1 MDDGE
6 SDHRSRSL
14 LARLVLRPGPT
25 EILHP
30 MMNLRSLL
38 HLAAAY
44 RKQLLSLVALTMMSS
59 VVGLVIPWLAGRM
72 LGGIMLRTASAND
85 LMALLL
91 AALVALAALAAVT
104 SYLSRT
110 TAVRLLA
117 DLRVRIY
124 AHLQA
129 LPIGFHHDRRQG
141 DLLALGT
148 YEVGRLGQFLTGTL
162 VSLPSRAVTTV
173 GAVILMYRIDPH
185 LALLVPALIPA
196 FYLSLKIV
204 GRRLRWLAVSAQQAE
219 ATVIA
224 TMERNLAMIP
234 AIKSFARE
242 AAQTDDY
249 RRQVDRSLKISVQE
263 ARINAVLEPLVGLIA
278 ASGAVL
284 LLYTAGQNVKTGAMT
299 GVELF
304 SFLFYAALLTRPVGA
319 LAHIYGEVQ
328 SARGTL
334 ERLQSVL
341 REDVES
347 GYASAITL
355 PGALG
360 DLAFADISFSYP
372 GREQILREV
381 NLHIRAGEKVALVG
395 GNGAGKTTLVNL
407 LLRFCEQDQG
417 SIRLDGQDIRQIQ
430 VQDLRRRIGVV
441 PQRAALFNDTIRA
454 NISFGLDDADDD
466 RIEAAAR
473 LAQAHDFISALP
485 QGYDTQI
492 GDHGVR
498 LSGGQQQRLSL
509 ARALVKDPPILILDE
524 ATSMFDL
531 DGERAFIQASARAL
545 VGRTVIIITH
555 RPASLAIA
563 DRIISVERGEVREI
577 VCASESTIAA
587 AIR

>member
-1 MDDGE
+1 M
-6 SDHRSRSL
+6 
-14 LARLVLRPGPT
+14 
-25 EILHP
+25 
-30 MMNLRSLL
+30 
-38 HLAAAY
+38 
-44 RKQLLSLVALTMMSS
+44 
-59 VVGLVIPWLAGRM
+59 
-72 LGGIMLRTASAND
+72 
-85 LMALLL
+85 
-91 AALVALAALAAVT
+91 
-104 SYLSRT
+104 
-110 TAVRLLA
+110 RLLA

-124 AHLQA
+124 AHLQD
-129 LPIGFHHDRRQG
+129 LPLGFHHDRRQG

-148 YEVGRLGQFLTGTL
+148 FEVARLGQFLTGTL
-162 VSLPSRAVTTV
+162 VSLPSRVLTTV
-173 GAVILMYRIDPH
+173 GAVILMYRIDPY

-196 FYLSLKIV
+196 FYLILKIV

-219 ATVIA
+219 ANVIA
-224 TMERNLAMIP
+224 TMERNLTMLP

-249 RRQVDRSLKISVQE
+249 RHQVNRSLRISIQE

-341 REDVES
+341 REEVEP
-347 GYASAITL
+347 GYAGTVRL
-355 PGALG
+355 HGARG
-360 DLAFADISFSYP
+360 DVSFTGIGFSYP
-372 GREQILREV
+372 GRNQVLRDV
-381 NLHIRAGEKVALVG
+381 NLHIKAGEKVALIG

-407 LLRFCEQDQG
+407 LLRFCDPDQG
-417 SIRLDGQDIRQIQ
+417 AIQLDGQDIGQIH
-430 VQDLRRRIGVV
+430 VQDLRRRIGLV
-441 PQRAALFNDTIRA
+441 PQRAALFNDTISA
-454 NISFGLDDADDD
+454 NIAFGHDQADSAQ
-466 RIEAAAR
+466 IVAAAR
-473 LAQAHDFISALP
+473 LAQAHDFISELP
-485 QGYDTQI
+485 KGYDTQI

-509 ARALVKDPPILILDE
+509 ARALIKDPPILIFDE

-531 DGERAFIQASARAL
+531 EGDRAFIEASAQAL
-545 VGRTVIIITH
+545 EGRTVILITH

-563 DRIISVERGEVREI
+563 DRIIAVERGAVRE
-577 VCASESTIAA
+577 VASGSRSAVVT